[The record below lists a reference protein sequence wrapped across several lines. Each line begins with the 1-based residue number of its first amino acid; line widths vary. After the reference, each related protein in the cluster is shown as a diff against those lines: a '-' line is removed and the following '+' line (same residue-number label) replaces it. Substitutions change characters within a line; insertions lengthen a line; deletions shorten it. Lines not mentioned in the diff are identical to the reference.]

1 MKISFAMMWDL
12 LNVKYPQLKTGIYD
26 SHEVKGVK
34 LLGKGVTPEKEWLYI
49 GARQDALVLCC
60 GGFKDVLKTDIPLP
74 ELFNVLQEI
83 FNRLRDW
90 DRDIH
95 LAIIEG
101 CDPQKLVNISESVL
115 SNPVTLM
122 DPAYKLLA
130 ISSHE
135 NSKSDIFNAVRAK
148 GYLPPETVEFY
159 RTKGFMKAL
168 ASSEDELSCISE
180 NECTSVI
187 YPLRVNGTIAAFL
200 TMPCINKPY
209 SQGLAECFRGM
220 AEGII
225 ICMEQQLHL
234 SDIDRNM
241 YEYLLVD
248 ILDRKLRSKA
258 ALDERLRYVELPVR
272 GELVLLAMSM
282 GKDYVSISN
291 YLSHQVEELL
301 PGERVFLYRENILV
315 LLEKKRLA
323 SAMQELELFLE
334 ENSFCCGVSRQFNNL
349 LTLPAA
355 YKQACAAIRLGTRI
369 SSNKTLKKLGVT
381 DRNYGKTVF
390 NYDNYFRY
398 HVVEAAAEAKII
410 SPMLLTLIKADEREN
425 NDHLRV
431 LHAFLLCERRP
442 TLAASQLHM
451 HRNNVIYR
459 VDRIENILN
468 VQLEDQEIR
477 QELEISLL
485 AMELMDAEEIQQN
498 AQ

>member
-1 MKISFAMMWDL
+1 MKISFAMMWDI
-12 LNVKYPQLKTGIYD
+12 LNVKYPQLKSGIYD

-34 LLGKGVTPEKEWLYI
+34 LLGKGVTPEKEWLYL

-74 ELFNVLQEI
+74 ELFNDLQEI

-101 CDPQKLVNISESVL
+101 CDPQKLVDISESVL

-130 ISSHE
+130 ISSHKDSSSE
-135 NSKSDIFNAVRAK
+135 IFNAVREK

-159 RTKGFMKAL
+159 RIKGFMAAL
-168 ASSEDELSCISE
+168 SNTRDELSCISE

-209 SQGLAECFRGM
+209 SQGLAECFRGL

-225 ICMEQQLHL
+225 LCMEQQLHL

-248 ILDRKLRSKA
+248 ILDKKLRSKA

-272 GELVLLAMSM
+272 GELVLLAMSV
-282 GKDYVSISN
+282 GKDYISVSN

-315 LLEKKRLA
+315 LLEQKRLSSVLDA
-323 SAMQELELFLE
+323 LEPFLE
-334 ENSFCCGVSRQFNNL
+334 ENGFCCGVSRRFDNL
-349 LTLPAA
+349 LVLPAA
-355 YKQACAAIRLGTRI
+355 YRQACAAIRLGLRI
-369 SSNKTLKKLGVT
+369 SKNRVLEKLGVA
-381 DRNYGKTVF
+381 DLNYEKTVF
-390 NYDNYFRY
+390 LYGDYFPY
-398 HVVEAAAEAKII
+398 HMVEAAAEAKTI
-410 SPMLLTLIKADEREN
+410 SPMILALVKADEKEN

-431 LHAFLLCERRP
+431 LHAFLRCERRP

-459 VDRIENILN
+459 VDRIENMLN
-468 VQLEDQEIR
+468 VSLGDQKTR

-485 AMELMDAEEIQQN
+485 AIELMSIEDVQQN